1 VPGRVSVPA
10 ILVLVLVSASL
21 QVKSLDVFN
30 EIMTRRAYAETCK
43 PYSQADL
50 CSSPGPALS

>member
-1 VPGRVSVPA
+1 MVVAGRKKELSA
-10 ILVLVLVSASL
+10 VSAVL

-43 PYSQADL
+43 YAL
-50 CSSPGPALS
+50 CSFLCQLCHS